1 MGTEFGPSVTMAIVL
16 TCCLLLLSSVVGLGD
31 ATMLRGKATMG
42 KEDGHCE
49 LCLEMTHQMQHGEVP
64 SCYVAGN
71 ANSYAV
77 CNQVAQSL
85 KVQNFNI
92 QYWLMHGCL
101 EEKVSGYGKYDPVVP
116 CPSHVVCSWVP
127 NLYQRD
133 QLCPADFSYI
143 KPGFVKA
150 SYKNAQYTE
159 ASSEAKK

>member
-1 MGTEFGPSVTMAIVL
+1 MGLIINWHIETTMVIVL
-16 TCCLLLLSSVVGLGD
+16 ICLLLSTVTVGFGD

-49 LCLEMTHQMQHGEVP
+49 LCLQMTHGEVP

-116 CPSHVVCSWVP
+116 CPSHVV
-127 NLYQRD
+127 
-133 QLCPADFSYI
+133 
-143 KPGFVKA
+143 
-150 SYKNAQYTE
+150 
-159 ASSEAKK
+159 